1 MKRASEV
8 ISGLKEGSR
17 GSRGE
22 RNKREEDGS
31 DGDGEEDG
39 RWMLQAR
46 KRGMKSV
53 RREERM
59 ASFLEDQMRR
69 RG

>member
-8 ISGLKEGSR
+8 ISGVEEGSR
-17 GSRGE
+17 GSRGA
-22 RNKREEDGS
+22 RDKREEEG
-31 DGDGEEDG
+31 GDG
-39 RWMLQAR
+39 RWILQAR

-53 RREERM
+53 RREEMM
-59 ASFLEDQMRR
+59 ASFLEDQIRR

>member
-8 ISGLKEGSR
+8 ISGVEEGSR
-17 GSRGE
+17 GSRGA
-22 RNKREEDGS
+22 RDKREEDGA
-31 DGDGEEDG
+31 DEDG

-53 RREERM
+53 RRAEIT